1 MFEKLL
7 NDFGMLSPRQ
17 GRRNCRCH
25 HQHHH
30 HHHRRVHETGQRRG
44 GGEEGKRSG
53 GEEGKL
59 FDLTSFGS
67 HAFNA
72 ASEGTI
78 DPQ

>member
-1 MFEKLL
+1 MSCRKLWPIEMAPLSLEITLAPPNDAVIAAANDHPANKLSSTTYVINNL
-7 NDFGMLSPRQ
+7 N
-17 GRRNCRCH
+17 
-25 HQHHH
+25 
-30 HHHRRVHETGQRRG
+30 
-44 GGEEGKRSG
+44 
-53 GEEGKL
+53 